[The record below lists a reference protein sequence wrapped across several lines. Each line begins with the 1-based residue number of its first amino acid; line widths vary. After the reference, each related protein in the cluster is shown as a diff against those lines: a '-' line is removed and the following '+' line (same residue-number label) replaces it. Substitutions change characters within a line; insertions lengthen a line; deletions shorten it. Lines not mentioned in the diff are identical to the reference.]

1 MFEKRRADNGYSRV
15 IVHCSGRKDSTDFKS
30 IEVSMKTSML
40 NPGYLTKD
48 INEKL
53 MVYRTKDNSRIR
65 YLAFEETPHNQR
77 SRSPLPQQIH

>member
-1 MFEKRRADNGYSRV
+1 MFEKRRAENGYSRV
-15 IVHCSGRKDSTDFKS
+15 IVHCSGRKDSIDFKS
-30 IEVSMKTSML
+30 IEVSMKTELL

-65 YLAFEETPHNQR
+65 YLAF
-77 SRSPLPQQIH
+77 